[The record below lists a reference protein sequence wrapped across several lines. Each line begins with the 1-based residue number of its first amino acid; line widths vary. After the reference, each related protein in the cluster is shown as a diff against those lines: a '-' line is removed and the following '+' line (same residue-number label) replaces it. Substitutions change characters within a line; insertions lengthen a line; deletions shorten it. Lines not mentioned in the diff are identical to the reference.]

1 MTKVAFI
8 GLGSMGGPLAQL
20 IAKHEFDLAVYD
32 PFPAALEP
40 FAKLA
45 RQAASP
51 ADAAQDAALVGICVR
66 DDKQV
71 RDVLFGDNGVAEV
84 LGEGAV
90 VLIHST
96 ISVEALKDIAAQLGD
111 KGIATIDAPVSR
123 TRQTTDGPFVYT
135 MMGGAEGD
143 IARAQ
148 PVVDAF
154 ATDSSHMGQLGAGM
168 ATKIANNMVT
178 WVQMLIG
185 VQATSMALRSGVQI
199 DQLLGVMKSN
209 GNLTPSMNAI
219 IGGKFLAP
227 PDPARDEML
236 ASQGGIG
243 EKDLALA
250 LQTAKDSG
258 IDTRALEAAQAS
270 MREMMANPPVK

>member
-20 IAKHEFDLAVYD
+20 IAKAGFDLAVYD
-32 PFPAALEP
+32 PFPAALEQ
-40 FAKLA
+40 FASVA
-45 RQAASP
+45 RQASSP
-51 ADAAQDAALVGICVR
+51 ADAAREADVVGVCVR

-71 RDVLFGDNGVAEV
+71 RDVLFGENGVADA
-84 LGEGAV
+84 LGEGAL
-90 VLIHST
+90 VLVHST
-96 ISVEALKDIAAQLGD
+96 ISVEAVEDIATQLSA
-111 KGIATIDAPVSR
+111 KGIAMIDAPVSR
-123 TRQTTDGPFVYT
+123 TRQTIDGPFVYT
-135 MMGGAEGD
+135 MMGGSEGD
-143 IARAQ
+143 VARAQ
-148 PVVDAF
+148 SVVDSF
-154 ATDSSHMGQLGAGM
+154 ATDSSRMGELGAGM

-178 WVQMLIG
+178 WVHMLIG
-185 VQATSMALRSGVQI
+185 VQATSMALRSGVEI
-199 DQLLGVMKSN
+199 DQLLTVMKSN

-250 LQTAKDSG
+250 LETAKASG
-258 IDTRALEAAQAS
+258 IDTRTLEAAQAS
-270 MREMMANPPVK
+270 VREMMSNPPLR